1 MNKATKKKELRNYS
15 IDFGVCIF
23 CGNCV
28 EYCPTNC
35 LSMTEEYELAA
46 FDRHSL
52 NYDNIALGR
61 LPTSVTTD
69 PSVISL
75 RELAYLPKGE
85 IEPHGVPATTKRAGK
100 LPSEILAE
108 SPAATTSPAES
119 SS

>member
-1 MNKATKKKELRNYS
+1 YS

-52 NYDNIALGR
+52 NYDNVALGR
-61 LPTSVTTD
+61 LPTSVTSD
-69 PSVISL
+69 PAVTPL

-85 IEPHGVPATTKRAGK
+85 MDPHGIDPSRPRAGQ
-100 LPSEILAE
+100 LPAQVLETMPKAVPPVAAAAKTAADAE
-108 SPAATTSPAES
+108 ETNG
-119 SS
+119 